1 MSRTSL
7 IAIVDDLQVH
17 RESQTGPPR
26 ELTRRSS
33 YWCEQRMRPPASTTS
48 MKVRMSPTSS
58 IVRSVISDT
67 DGRHLML
74 LLWALERQLRG
85 PFPTETAMPNIL
97 VAKEQ
102 TWGKA

>member
-1 MSRTSL
+1 MSRTPL

-48 MKVRMSPTSS
+48 MTVRMSPTSS
-58 IVRSVISDT
+58 IVRSVISDK
-67 DGRHLML
+67 DGRNFML
-74 LLWALERQLRG
+74 LLRALERQLRG
-85 PFPTETAMPNIL
+85 PFPMETAMANLL
-97 VAKEQ
+97 VPKR
-102 TWGKA
+102 